1 MQTGDDERTTQARKD
16 LEKLLEC
23 VTTAPELEKYFKTR
37 DSNLKAHITTY
48 ETMWTIFPPKTK
60 IVAKLF
66 LNQVQI
72 LEVRGAP
79 IPRRSPPGPVLRL
92 LAWCWDWNGKE
103 MVKVWH
109 LLSIDRFWGTKD
121 IDQLF
126 CYPIQYHKDESP
138 EELRR
143 VIRERGEKYSKIVRS
158 KPGAT
163 QMYMYNGI
171 ALAERR
177 NVIKPN
183 RDTIRV
189 RTPVQFHC

>member
-1 MQTGDDERTTQARKD
+1 LQTGDDERTIQARKD

-37 DSNLKAHITTY
+37 ESNLKAHITTY

-66 LNQVQI
+66 LNQVQL

-79 IPRRSPPGPVLRL
+79 IPRRTPMPPNIKL

-103 MVKVWH
+103 MVKVYYF
-109 LLSIDRFWGTKD
+109 LSIERFWGTKD
-121 IDQLF
+121 IGQLF
-126 CYPIQYHKDESP
+126 CYPLQYHKDESP
-138 EELRR
+138 EDLCRVLRA
-143 VIRERGEKYSKIVRS
+143 RGSRYNKIVRS

-163 QMYMYNGI
+163 QMYLYDGV
-171 ALAERR
+171 ALTERR
-177 NVIKPN
+177 NTIKPK
-183 RDTIRV
+183 RDTVRV
-189 RTPVQFHC
+189 RIRT